1 MEKPQSLLLVGCGN
15 MGGAMLR
22 GWVAQG
28 LDLTSVAVVDPTP
41 AAAAVCEKMGV
52 THLNALSQVDQK
64 PGVVIFAVKPQLLA
78 EVVPQYREM
87 GADILFIS
95 VAAGVRLAGYE
106 QWLGDVPLVRAMP
119 NTPAAIQQGITV
131 LCANNAVTASMRSR
145 CESLLTAIGEV
156 VWLEQEELMDAVTGV
171 SGSGPAYVFLFIE
184 ALTQAGITA
193 GLPAAMAER
202 LAKATVA
209 GAGQLAL
216 PEGTS
221 AAVLR
226 EKVSSPGGTTVQAL
240 SVLTE
245 NNALEDLLLRAVRAA
260 AQRSKELS

>member
-1 MEKPQSLLLVGCGN
+1 METRQSLLLVGCGN

-28 LDLTSVAVVDPTP
+28 IDLADLAVVDPTP
-41 AAAAVCEKMGV
+41 AAADVCQQIGV
-52 THLNALSQVDQK
+52 RHFNGISELTRQ
-64 PGVVIFAVKPQLLA
+64 PRVVVFAVKPQLLA
-78 EVVPQYREM
+78 EVLPEYRDM
-87 GADILFIS
+87 GSDILYVS
-95 VAAGVRLAGYE
+95 VAAGFRLASYK
-106 QWLGDVPLVRAMP
+106 QWLGDVALVRAMP

-131 LCANNAVTASMRSR
+131 LCANQAVTAPMRSQ
-145 CESLLTAIGEV
+145 CESLLEAIGEV
-156 VWLEQEELMDAVTGV
+156 VWLEQEELMDAVTGI

-184 ALTQAGITA
+184 ALTQAGIAA

-226 EKVSSPGGTTVQAL
+226 ESVTSPGGTTEQAL
-240 SVLTE
+240 KVLTE
-245 NNALEDLLLRAVRAA
+245 NRGLADLLLRAVRAA
-260 AQRSKELS
+260 VQRSKELS